1 MNMEK
6 EMMYE
11 APEIVAL
18 EVEVESG
25 FAGSIE
31 GPGFGDDGTG
41 GVDLPE

>member
-25 FAGSIE
+25 FAGSDTFV
-31 GPGFGDDGTG
+31 PGG
-41 GVDLPE
+41 GNEVQ